1 MPISKATM
9 DDGFNSELVNGAR
22 FDGVLEIPCIEKPKE
37 VIIPKGF
44 TPFTMRHRA
53 PTDNEALS
61 FFEFDTKFAEAL
73 ITPELFVQTA
83 KSFSVFVPPDC
94 SLYRDQPLA
103 TQIGN
108 VYRSRAI
115 GFYYQ
120 RHGAN
125 VYPLIRWGD
134 ERTYTDAALP
144 EPVAFLGAPKSSTVV
159 ISTYGC
165 IRGAENK
172 SHFQAGVECMVDFLH
187 PQLVLVHGA
196 MPKAVFEHVL
206 SKAEFIQFPDWTT
219 RMKAGE

>member
-1 MPISKATM
+1 MPSSKATV
-9 DDGFNSELVNGAR
+9 DDGFNPELVKGAR
-22 FDGVLEIPCIEKPKE
+22 FDGVLEIPCIEGPEK
-37 VIIPKGF
+37 VTIPKGF
-44 TPFTMRHRA
+44 TPFTKRHRA

-61 FFEFDTKFAEAL
+61 FFEFDMKFAEAL
-73 ITPELFVQTA
+73 IAPELFVETA
-83 KSFSVFVPPDC
+83 KNFSVFVPPDC
-94 SLYRDQPLA
+94 SLYRDQPLT

-115 GFYYQ
+115 GYYYQ
-120 RHGAN
+120 RRGAN

-134 ERTYTDAALP
+134 ERTYTDAVLP
-144 EPVAFLGAPKSSTVV
+144 EPVSFMGVSKDNVVV

-172 SHFQAGVECMVDFLH
+172 HHFQAGVECMVDFLH

-196 MPKAVFEHVL
+196 MPKSVFKHVL
-206 SKAEFIQFPDWTT
+206 SKAEFVRFPDWTT